1 MTQIFQRLDPR
12 ARILTV
18 VVAIAIIASTPPAI
32 LRPFGIYAALALLLV
47 MMSRAPG
54 SYLTLRVLAASP
66 FLLLAGGLLAFQH
79 GLTPEGTPAGV
90 SAGLSVLFK
99 GYLAALLLAML
110 TATTPLSELLWA
122 LRALKAP
129 PALNTIL
136 GMMYRY
142 TSLLSEEYARME
154 RARDCRTVRP
164 LGRHRISIYGHQFGN
179 LILRSW
185 DRADR
190 VHAAMLSRGFNGAWP
205 SMEQRHFQ
213 LHDAAFLVGTSA
225 LFLLTRLTAA

>member
-1 MTQIFQRLDPR
+1 MRGLFQRLDPR

-18 VVAIAIIASTPPAI
+18 VTVIAIIASTPPAV
-32 LRPFGIYAALALLLV
+32 LRPFGIYAFLAVTLV
-47 MMSRAPG
+47 LTSRASG
-54 SYLTLRVLAASP
+54 FYLTLRCLAASP
-66 FLLLAGGLLAFQH
+66 FLLMAGGLLAYEQ
-79 GLTPEGTPAGV
+79 GMPSGA
-90 SAGLSVLFK
+90 SVLCK

-122 LRALKAP
+122 LRALRAP
-129 PALNTIL
+129 HALNVIL

-154 RARDCRTVRP
+154 RARNCRTVRP
-164 LGRHRISIYGHQFGN
+164 LGWNRFAIYGHQFGH

-190 VHAAMLSRGFNGAWP
+190 VHAAMLSRGFTGAWP
-205 SMEQRHFQ
+205 AKERRQFSGWD
-213 LHDAAFLVGTSA
+213 LG
-225 LFLLTRLTAA
+225 FLLLAAGCFLLPRVLV